1 MKNLGYHYLL
11 IIGLAFIVSTEE
23 DLGSLK
29 ISYPLEFT
37 VNGKR

>member
-1 MKNLGYHYLL
+1 MKNLGFYYLL
-11 IIGLAFIVSTEE
+11 IIGLAIIVATEE

-29 ISYPLEFT
+29 IAYPPEFT